1 MDSVVNF
8 LQQFIVGMD
17 VDTRKVH
24 NKIFS
29 IPYIGRNGVLASV
42 GSAINIALY
51 DIIGKNKN
59 KPVYKLLS
67 DEYKSDVKV
76 YASNGS
82 STYSPKEI
90 EEDVKSIID
99 LGFDSYKMRIG
110 YQDLETD
117 IKRVEIARKTLGDKN
132 LMIDSIMGTINPA
145 WKLTDAI
152 NVEDKLIE
160 YNGL

>member
-1 MDSVVNF
+1 MSNPH
-8 LQQFIVGMD
+8 
-17 VDTRKVH
+17 TKR
-24 NKIFS
+24 
-29 IPYIGRNGVLASV
+29 
-42 GSAINIALY
+42 NIAEPTVGLIIKENSP
-51 DIIGKNKN
+51 DMCVHWLDDLTTWEREENLIVISGVEIIGKKKN
-59 KPVYKLLS
+59 KPVYELLS
-67 DEYKSDVKV
+67 DEHRSDVKV

-90 EEDVKSIID
+90 EEDVKTIID

-160 YNGL
+160 YNGF